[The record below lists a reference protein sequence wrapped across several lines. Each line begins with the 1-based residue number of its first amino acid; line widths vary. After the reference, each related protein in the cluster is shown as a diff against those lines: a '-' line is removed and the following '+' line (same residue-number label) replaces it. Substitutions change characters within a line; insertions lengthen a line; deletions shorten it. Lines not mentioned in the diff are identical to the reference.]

1 MLAKN
6 SQAPRSIRKH
16 ALSLAFFASKLAP
29 TEGDPTR
36 TAALFCI
43 LLIYPCPSHPTP
55 ARGHRSDPVPM
66 DRTLTVF
73 TFRWPLLLAAVF
85 ALCATGCSQQQGRD
99 IARQFSDGKPDEF
112 FQTSVDRMAT
122 LGMRDNLQSLYL
134 LMSKLY
140 LRNPNQWRQSG
151 YPDAVTAARQI
162 RQAIENRQPLPALGD
177 RRDLAALSYSL
188 SPDFRGDRVG
198 AFIYAIGSMLV
209 TAHGGRTQFYVTD
222 SINPQFVSNAARNI
236 EKATWLL
243 SQRQD
248 ANGVLLL
255 FSNEISEEG
264 SNLSFAVEFGK
275 IVARLDLLT
284 QILDERYRRIGLNY
298 AQSLLLMN
306 FLPVQ

>member
-1 MLAKN
+1 MDHTFPPLTCRWMN
-6 SQAPRSIRKH
+6 RPRW
-16 ALSLAFFASKLAP
+16 LVLVFLLC
-29 TEGDPTR
+29 T
-36 TAALFCI
+36 TA
-43 LLIYPCPSHPTP
+43 
-55 ARGHRSDPVPM
+55 
-66 DRTLTVF
+66 
-73 TFRWPLLLAAVF
+73 
-85 ALCATGCSQQQGRD
+85 CSQQQGRD
-99 IARQFSDGKPDEF
+99 IARQFSNGKPDEF
-112 FQTSVDRMAT
+112 LQTSVDRMAT
-122 LGMRDNLQSLYL
+122 LSMRDNLQSLYL
-134 LMSKLY
+134 LMNKLY

-151 YPDAVTAARQI
+151 YLDAVSAAREI
-162 RQAIENRQPLPALGD
+162 RSAIENRQPLPALGD

-188 SPDFRGDRVG
+188 SPEFRGDRVG

-209 TAHGGRTQFYVTD
+209 TAHGGRTRFYISDT
-222 SINPQFVSNAARNI
+222 INPQFASNAARNI

-284 QILDERYRRIGLNY
+284 QMLDERYRRIGVNY

>member
-1 MLAKN
+1 MVYPL
-6 SQAPRSIRKH
+6 PVDPLR
-16 ALSLAFFASKLAP
+16 AL
-29 TEGDPTR
+29 R
-36 TAALFCI
+36 
-43 LLIYPCPSHPTP
+43 
-55 ARGHRSDPVPM
+55 R
-66 DRTLTVF
+66 
-73 TFRWPLLLAAVF
+73 LLLAGAMM
-85 ALCATGCSQQQGRD
+85 ACASGCSQQQGRD
-99 IARQFSDGKPDEF
+99 IATQLGNGRPQEL

-122 LGMRDNLQSLYL
+122 LSMQDNLQSLYL

-151 YPDAVTAARQI
+151 YVDAASAERQI
-162 RQAIENRQPLPALGD
+162 RQAIEQRQALPQLGD
-177 RRDLAALSYSL
+177 RRDLAALSYAL
-188 SPDFRGDRVG
+188 SPEFRGDRVG

-209 TAHGGRTQFYVTD
+209 TAHGGRTEFFITD
-222 SINPQFVSNAARNI
+222 SIDPQFVSNAARNI

-284 QILDERYRRIGLNY
+284 QMLDERYRRIGLNY

>member
-1 MLAKN
+1 
-6 SQAPRSIRKH
+6 
-16 ALSLAFFASKLAP
+16 
-29 TEGDPTR
+29 
-36 TAALFCI
+36 
-43 LLIYPCPSHPTP
+43 
-55 ARGHRSDPVPM
+55 M
-66 DRTLTVF
+66 DH
-73 TFRWPLLLAAVF
+73 TFRLFIFLRSMFCPLLLAAAF
-85 ALCATGCSQQQGRD
+85 MLGSSACTQQQGRD
-99 IARQFSDGKPDEF
+99 IVQQFSNGKPDEF

-134 LMSKLY
+134 LMNKLY
-140 LRNPNQWRQSG
+140 LRNPSQWRQSG
-151 YPDAVTAARQI
+151 HVDAVSAAREI
-162 RQAIENRQPLPALGD
+162 RQAIENKQPLPALGE

-188 SPDFRGDRVG
+188 SAEFRGDRVG

-209 TAHGGRTQFYVTD
+209 TAHGGRTQFYVSD
-222 SINPQFVSNAARNI
+222 SINPRFVSNAARNI

-284 QILDERYRRIGLNY
+284 QMLDERYRRIGLNY

>member
-1 MLAKN
+1 M
-6 SQAPRSIRKH
+6 
-16 ALSLAFFASKLAP
+16 
-29 TEGDPTR
+29 E
-36 TAALFCI
+36 
-43 LLIYPCPSHPTP
+43 
-55 ARGHRSDPVPM
+55 
-66 DRTLTVF
+66 RTLPVF
-73 TFRWPLLLAAVF
+73 VTCWMRWPLMLAAVLM
-85 ALCATGCSQQQGRD
+85 LCASGCSQQQGRD
-99 IARQFSDGKPDEF
+99 IARQFSDGKPDEL

-122 LGMRDNLQSLYL
+122 LGMHDNLQSLYL

-140 LRNPNQWRQSG
+140 LRNPSQWRQSG
-151 YPDAVTAARQI
+151 YPDAVSAARQV
-162 RQAIENRQPLPALGD
+162 RQAIEERRPLPALGA
-177 RRDLAALSYSL
+177 RRDLEALSYSL
-188 SPDFRGDRVG
+188 SAEFHGDRVG

-209 TAHGGRTQFYVTD
+209 TAHGGRTEFYVTD

-255 FSNEISEEG
+255 FSNEISEEA

-284 QILDERYRRIGLNY
+284 QILDERYRRVALNY